1 MLHMSYT
8 SFTSFL
14 APTANE
20 ILEHC
25 TTSIHFMIIA
35 FFYLGITF
43 RGNVILP
50 EHSPQQLLP
59 NSCLTVS
66 LQEMILCGGNISC
79 HIPLIANETFR
90 NLQLE
95 NHSLKYELN
104 TARLKP
110 GKYLLSA
117 VINVG
122 WCRVN
127 SYKSKDLIHQGDY
140 HSTTLHDVLLDI
152 DTRVVEKDIEVD
164 VMLPEETGIF

>member
-1 MLHMSYT
+1 
-8 SFTSFL
+8 
-14 APTANE
+14 
-20 ILEHC
+20 
-25 TTSIHFMIIA
+25 MIFA
-35 FFYLGITF
+35 FFCLGITF

-50 EHSPQQLLP
+50 EHSPEQLLP

-66 LQEMILCGGNISC
+66 LQEMILCGGNVSC

-90 NLQLE
+90 NLQME

-140 HSTTLHDVLLDI
+140 HSTTLHDVLIDA
-152 DTRVVEKDIEVD
+152 DTRVMQKDIEVD
-164 VMLPEETGIF
+164 EMLPEETGINFNIIFILLQLSIIMINHSHLFG